1 MSKLLSLIVTL
12 VALSSVTHSRILAK
26 NTVKPGSKETDP
38 NPKSNDV
45 ANNDDSRP
53 AECKKELLELM
64 SLKGEKLSDPQ
75 VSSPMVE
82 SYCRRNENTCCTEKN
97 IQSANATFAT
107 GVQKLRNKFAVIEET
122 LSLFRGP
129 RFVEIAEMFEKRE
142 ECTAHVAALGVTI
155 EGNEYNFFS
164 MTTQQIFK
172 DKVSNLLLEVESYLK
187 KISWFHGNSLCSF
200 CNPLEQQF
208 YDIRE
213 NESIFSINPSTCYEI
228 MEEHLFEQHLM
239 GLYEE
244 YIVPIVKYIEC
255 GLKEEPEDSPD
266 IEKAESKVDSKTESK
281 AESNTSDIAVDE
293 TDEYLIMPLDA
304 QIVAEFNKNVKEC
317 QMDLDVDLENCQ
329 KFCTRNWRVYAFP
342 ETTIFRNFQVAL
354 KVLFEALTEQKIV
367 NYYLQIRGIEWKL
380 GAYDG
385 PVVFYEQNDFISR
398 YNADTPIWEF
408 DNRGSIVYRQIMA
421 KKFINF
427 QVASVASI
435 WAGLGAIV
443 LALLL

>member
-12 VALSSVTHSRILAK
+12 FALSSLTHSRILTK
-26 NTVKPGSKETDP
+26 NTDQPGNKEPDQT
-38 NPKSNDV
+38 PKSND
-45 ANNDDSRP
+45 DTRP
-53 AECKKELLELM
+53 AECKKELLDLM

-75 VSSPMVE
+75 VSSPMVK

-97 IQSANATFAT
+97 IQSANATFAI
-107 GVQKLRNKFAVIEET
+107 GVQKLKHKFNVIEET

-142 ECTAHVAALGVTI
+142 ECTAHVAGLGVTI

-164 MTTQQIFK
+164 MTSQQIFK

-200 CNPLEQQF
+200 CNPMEQQF

-244 YIVPIVKYIEC
+244 YIVPIVQYIEC
-255 GLKEEPEDSPD
+255 GLKEEPENSPEVEKANSNADNKADSNAD
-266 IEKAESKVDSKTESK
+266 NKAESD
-281 AESNTSDIAVDE
+281 TSDVAVDE
-293 TDEYLIMPLDA
+293 SDEYLIMPLDA
-304 QIVAEFNKNVKEC
+304 QVVAEFNKNVKEC

-329 KFCTRNWRVYAFP
+329 KFCTRNWRVYEFP

-354 KVLFEALTEQKIV
+354 KVLFEALTQQKIAD
-367 NYYLQIRGIEWKL
+367 YYLQIRGIVWKL

-385 PVVFYEQNDFISR
+385 AVVFYEQNDFISR
-398 YNADTPIWEF
+398 YNADMPTWEF

-427 QVASVASI
+427 QVATVAKI
-435 WAGLGAIV
+435 WAGFGAIV
-443 LALLL
+443 IALLL